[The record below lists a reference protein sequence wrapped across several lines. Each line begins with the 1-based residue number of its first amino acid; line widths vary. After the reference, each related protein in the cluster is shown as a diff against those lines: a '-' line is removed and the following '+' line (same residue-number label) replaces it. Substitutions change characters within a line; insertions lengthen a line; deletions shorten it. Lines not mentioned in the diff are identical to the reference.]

1 MPLKTDEA
9 VEITQPVILVGVEE
23 TEMAGF
29 SKVVLIERRN
39 DLNVSEIHLSGKLSV
54 RMINDTLE
62 VYVNKGEE

>member
-1 MPLKTDEA
+1 MPLKTDKA

-29 SKVVLIERRN
+29 NKVILIVREGG
-39 DLNVSEIHLSGKLSV
+39 LNVSDIHLSGKLSV

-62 VYVNKGEE
+62 IYVNKGDK